1 MKLTIAS
8 LLLGVVVKI
17 SEIKYYK
24 CALGSLRKALL
35 TFKLFCHAYFIVA
48 LFMPL
53 APVV

>member
-1 MKLTIAS
+1 MKLIIAS
-8 LLLGVVVKI
+8 LLLGDVVKI

-24 CALGSLRKALL
+24 CASGSLRKAMLA
-35 TFKLFCHAYFIVA
+35 FKLSCHAYFMVA